1 MPEIKKDKKNY
12 NYYSRFASVLR
23 ELLETKNVK
32 QEELAQYVGVTR
44 QAISQYKEGITKPD
58 IYVFQKIVEY
68 FTKNHNVN
76 YSFEYWLGNSNP
88 SNSNSIENISFST
101 KTINALEEYQN
112 NKLLWFT
119 LEEIIQD
126 KSLIKKLCEYL
137 VIHSLN
143 DRILYDNFLRNYF
156 TAKFNTNFPISIS
169 SKYLFAD
176 LVEYI
181 AFLKTHIQNYVRT
194 DYEKDKNNT
203 LILEYIKML
212 STENF
217 PNALYC
223 ATNFENNKDFEDFK
237 NSEDF
242 EKITDIEEFTNSNEY
257 KKFDDKFEQYFNQ

>member
-1 MPEIKKDKKNY
+1 MTEIKKDKKNY

-23 ELLETKNVK
+23 ELLETNNVK

-68 FTKNHNVN
+68 FRKNHNVN
-76 YSFEYWLGNSNP
+76 YSFEYWLGGSSPSSSN
-88 SNSNSIENISFST
+88 NIENISFST

-126 KSLIKKLCEYL
+126 ENFIKKLCEYL

-143 DRILYDNFLRNYF
+143 EKILYDDFLRNYF
-156 TAKFNTNFPISIS
+156 TIKLKTDFPVSIS
-169 SKYLFAD
+169 NKYLYAD
-176 LVEYI
+176 LVEYL
-181 AFLKTHIQNYVRT
+181 ARLKMHIQGSIQA
-194 DYEKDKNNT
+194 DIEKDRNTT
-203 LILEYIKML
+203 LILEYIKKL
-212 STENF
+212 SNENF
-217 PNALYC
+217 PHSLYC
-223 ATNFENNKDFEDFK
+223 TTNFNNTNED
-237 NSEDF
+237 EEL